1 MSDLNTDKKTINLNF
16 LNAKARIENI
26 EKILFSKEE
35 QLTSTSSVEAFKNQ
49 FPRFTPMYLP
59 TYVAGNTYV
68 KGNIVYYNNQFYR
81 CIVDSTENVPTDTNS
96 WETYT
101 DDVLNYTRD
110 EDIQNAFL
118 EAYVNFNPNLFGSDT
133 YMAKLVFLYLTAH
146 YLTMDMRNALGAN
159 QVGILLS
166 KSVGSVSQGYTIPKW
181 INDNASLSVYAST
194 GYGIKYASLIR
205 PYLIGNIMLVQ
216 GATTI

>member
-1 MSDLNTDKKTINLNF
+1 MTILD
-16 LNAKARIENI
+16 
-26 EKILFSKEE
+26 
-35 QLTSTSSVEAFKNQ
+35 TVTVEDFKNQ

-59 TYVAGNTYV
+59 VYVEGNTYV
-68 KGNIVYYNNQFYR
+68 KDDRVYYNNQFYK

-101 DDVLNYTRD
+101 DNILNYTRD

-118 EAYVNFNPNLFGSDT
+118 EAYINFNEGLFGDDNIKK
-133 YMAKLVFLYLTAH
+133 MIFLYLTAH
-146 YLTMDMRNALGAN
+146 YLTVDFRNALGAN
-159 QVGILLS
+159 QVGILSS

-181 INDNASLSVYAST
+181 INDNAGLSVYAST

-205 PYLIGNIMLVQ
+205 PYLIGNVILVQ